1 MSEIDN
7 AILGII
13 GLSCS
18 IGATC
23 GIFILKK
30 LSNMCERIASLETK
44 ADIYHG
50 AKK

>member
-1 MSEIDN
+1 MSEIDT

-30 LSNMCERIASLETK
+30 LSNMCERLAVLETK

-50 AKK
+50 D